1 MTTPLLFADAT
12 LGVLQAPAAQAPRPN
27 IVLMV
32 ADDLGYG
39 DVGVFRDGHEWQAV
53 KPALDGV
60 GTDGR
65 SYF

>member
-1 MTTPLLFADAT
+1 MTTPPLFADAT
-12 LGVLQAPAAQAPRPN
+12 LGVLQTPNAEPARPN

-32 ADDLGYG
+32 ADDLGYV
-39 DVGVFRDGHEWQAV
+39 DAGVFRDGHEWQAV